1 MGVNVWK
8 ENAPLVLNSTVCIGE
23 FVKIPTLMLMYSSHL
38 HSKKVLYLIIWNF
51 YFQEKFLVGVHGKSQ
66 VFLGVYFTPVTMLT
80 TLSTTK
86 TKIML

>member
-23 FVKIPTLMLMYSSHL
+23 FVKIPTLS
-38 HSKKVLYLIIWNF
+38 SKKVLYLIIWNF

>member
-8 ENAPLVLNSTVCIGE
+8 ENVPLVLNST
-23 FVKIPTLMLMYSSHL
+23 
-38 HSKKVLYLIIWNF
+38 
-51 YFQEKFLVGVHGKSQ
+51 EKFLVGVHGKSQ